1 MSSGFTQ
8 SVESPREKVVAVLGT
23 GIPRTA
29 AALATELGWRA
40 TSVRGL
46 ISRMRRE
53 GVPIES
59 RQSRRNL
66 PAVYSMQTTKERAFS
81 GSLDD
86 ALAALRSM
94 TDREFESVIASLR
107 VQREL
112 GIAVDASGSGKATIE
127 RRPERWSDSATGRSL
142 HSPPIRRQGSRG
154 LTT

>member
-1 MSSGFTQ
+1 MSSGSSQ
-8 SVESPREKVVAVLGT
+8 SGGSPRQKVVAVLET

-59 RQSRRNL
+59 RQSRHNL
-66 PAVYSMQTTKERAFS
+66 PAVYSMRTTKERAIP

-94 TDREFESVIASLR
+94 TDHEFESVIATLR
-107 VQREL
+107 AQREL
-112 GIAVDASGSGKATIE
+112 GLLE
-127 RRPERWSDSATGRSL
+127 
-142 HSPPIRRQGSRG
+142 G
-154 LTT
+154 LE